1 MEGQG
6 QTLYGKMK
14 QAAASK
20 KALAEAGTR
29 VRGALD
35 ADRGAREAEQRDTD
49 EKQEEERKTGDTRDE
64 HSTEESE
71 DDGLCMRISKK
82 AVAKRKARAARQM
95 EDSDDDGDREEG
107 LDPERDG
114 QKGAEEDGQRTASV
128 TTTTTKLYIYQP
140 GGLGGAR
147 GTRPKG
153 GALHEYPP

>member
-1 MEGQG
+1 
-6 QTLYGKMK
+6 
-14 QAAASK
+14 
-20 KALAEAGTR
+20 
-29 VRGALD
+29 
-35 ADRGAREAEQRDTD
+35 
-49 EKQEEERKTGDTRDE
+49 
-64 HSTEESE
+64 
-71 DDGLCMRISKK
+71 MRISNK

-95 EDSDDDGDREEG
+95 EDNDEEGDREEG

-114 QKGAEEDGQRTASV
+114 QKDAEEDGRRTADV